1 MGQGFESPLR
11 LLPPARAGRPTSLRP
26 VRRLLAP
33 LVALA
38 LALAACGGGE
48 DEEPAEGAAAQTQ
61 PAGPE
66 AQVRVPNAA
75 DQTSKPRVQVPDG
88 VEPPRALRTRD
99 LVPGDGPALRAGD
112 QVTMQYVGVSWSDG
126 EQFDSSW
133 DRDQPFVFP
142 LGAGQVIQGWDRGLV
157 GMRVGGRRLL
167 VIPPDLGYGAQGQP
181 PDIDPNET
189 LVFVV
194 DALRVSRAP

>member
-1 MGQGFESPLR
+1 M
-11 LLPPARAGRPTSLRP
+11 RP
-26 VRRLLAP
+26 LLAP

-38 LALAACGGGE
+38 LALALAACSGGE
-48 DEEPAEGAAAQTQ
+48 DEEPAEGAAAQNQ
-61 PAGPE
+61 PAAPE
-66 AQVRVPNAA
+66 AQVQVANGA
-75 DQTSKPRVQVPDG
+75 DQTAKPRVRVPDG

-112 QVTMQYVGVSWSDG
+112 QVTMQYVGVSWSTG
-126 EQFDSSW
+126 RQFDASW
-133 DRDQPFVFP
+133 DRGEPFGFQ

-181 PDIDPNET
+181 PDIAPNET

-194 DALRVSRAP
+194 DAMRVNRST